1 MRSNDNMHDSVRIV
15 RTYTPRGVNWLVLF
29 FTGTLVAASVMP
41 HAARAEVA
49 LVVVDVVAVADGYRA
64 SKLTG
69 TAVLDPKNEKLGT
82 LDDFIIGK
90 DRVLFAI
97 LQVGGF
103 LGLGSYLIAVP
114 YKSLEISEG
123 GKRIVLPGATRE
135 SVKALPEFKYR

>member
-1 MRSNDNMHDSVRIV
+1 MRSNDNMHDGVRIV
-15 RTYTPRGVNWLVLF
+15 RSYTPRSVNWLALF
-29 FTGTLVAASVMP
+29 FTGTLVAAAVMP
-41 HAARAEVA
+41 QAARAEVA

-69 TAVLDPKNEKLGT
+69 TAVVDPKNEKLGT